1 MPQATSA
8 PAAVSAVSFKLP
20 PYWPNDPIVWFSQ
33 AESLFR
39 IRGITQQDTKFDHV
53 IASLA
58 PEFAAEVRDLLM
70 NRPPTNPYTALRSEL
85 IKRTQSSEQRRL
97 RQLLTEEELGDK
109 KPSQL
114 LRRLRQLRGD
124 SPIDPSF
131 LKELFVQRLPPNV
144 QMVLASAPGSLD
156 LEALAEMADRV
167 VEVARPPAVSSV
179 EPSVELYAVVES
191 LSAQVAELS
200 GTVHALT
207 QRGRP
212 PFSQHGQRSSR
223 SNSPATAKIGTQDRV
238 GTPDNQICRYHK
250 KFGTRANRCFA
261 PCAYLQG
268 NAPAST

>member
-1 MPQATSA
+1 M
-8 PAAVSAVSFKLP
+8 
-20 PYWPNDPIVWFSQ
+20 
-33 AESLFR
+33 
-39 IRGITQQDTKFDHV
+39 KFDHV

-70 NRPPTNPYTALRSEL
+70 NRSPTNPYTALRSEL
-85 IKRTQSSEQRRL
+85 IKQTQSSEQRRL

-114 LRRLRQLRGD
+114 LRQLRGD
-124 SPIDPSF
+124 SPIATQCANGACLCAWKF
-131 LKELFVQRLPPNV
+131 GF
-144 QMVLASAPGSLD
+144 GS
-156 LEALAEMADRV
+156 LAEMADRV
-167 VEVARPPAVSSV
+167 VEVARPPTVSSV
-179 EPSVELYAVVES
+179 EPSMELYAAVES

-200 GTVHALT
+200 GTIHALT

-212 PFSQHGQRSSR
+212 PFTQHGQRSSR